1 MSSCSRRGSWHSTR
15 DSPTLHRVIE
25 EAIAES
31 ATLGRRVR
39 VEMPDGSYEADAV
52 SLTAHGHLVVRTDDG
67 TETAISSAD
76 VIHLRAG

>member
-1 MSSCSRRGSWHSTR
+1 
-15 DSPTLHRVIE
+15 
-25 EAIAES
+25 
-31 ATLGRRVR
+31 
-39 VEMPDGSYEADAV
+39 MPDGSYEADAV